1 MAEPIGI
8 KVPIQLGQQG
18 YFNQTF
24 SSLEEAKSNL
34 FNLLLT
40 RKGERPMQPEFGV
53 DIYGQLFNQLTSDVG
68 NRIEQEVR
76 NAVEMWLPYVE
87 LTKVAVDMS
96 KENIENNKLDI
107 KIEFGLRRDLKQ
119 YDEIIVTFL
128 I

>member
-68 NRIEQEVR
+68 NHIEQEVR